1 MTIFKLKRTIK
12 MGVKSLWLHKLRS
25 GLTALGIV
33 FGVASV
39 VAMLAIGEGASQE
52 AQDQIKQLGSHNII
66 ITSKKPPSETAASS
80 QGNTMLEYGL
90 TYRDVEYIETTIP
103 GVEVAVPVREIPREI
118 YNLRR
123 KTDGMIIGTVPWLPQ
138 IRTMTMAAGRFLHS
152 IDMHQQR
159 AVCVINKLVA
169 ERLFPYDNPLG
180 ETVRFSGNYYRVVGI
195 IDDSGLNAQGEAAI
209 KRVFV
214 PITTV
219 RSRFGETTMSRT
231 GGTMQSERI
240 ELNQIT
246 VKVDEIERVVET
258 AAAIRALLERRH
270 GKPDFEMTVPLEL
283 LRQAEQTKRIFNIVL
298 GSIAAISLLVGGIGI
313 MNIMLASVT
322 ERTREIGIRRA
333 LGAKKKDII
342 AQFLTETVLL
352 SGSGGLLGVIL
363 GVTLPLAVSHFAKM
377 RTIVTPWS
385 LFLSFGISAAVGI
398 VFGIYPARRAAN
410 LDPIEALRHE

>member
-1 MTIFKLKRTIK
+1 MTIFKLKRTVK
-12 MGVKSLWLHKLRS
+12 LGVKSLWLHKLRS

-66 ITSKKPPSETAASS
+66 ITSKKPPSDGAASTQS
-80 QGNTMLEYGL
+80 NSMLDYGL
-90 TYRDVEYIETTIP
+90 TYRDVEYIESTIP
-103 GVEVAVPVREIPREI
+103 GVEVAVPVREIPRDV
-118 YNLRR
+118 YHLRR
-123 KTDGMIIGTVPWLPQ
+123 KTDGMVVGTVPWLPE
-138 IRTMTMAAGRFLHS
+138 IRTMTIAAGRFLHS
-152 IDMHQQR
+152 VDMYEQR
-159 AVCVINKLVA
+159 GVCVINKLVA
-169 ERLFPYDNPLG
+169 EDLFPYSNPLAK
-180 ETVRFSGNYYRVVGI
+180 TVRISGNYYSVIGI
-195 IDDSGLNAQGEAAI
+195 IDDSGLNAQGESAT
-209 KRVFV
+209 KRVFI
-214 PITTV
+214 PITTI
-219 RSRFGETTMSRT
+219 RSRFGETTISRLS
-231 GGTMQSERI
+231 GSSQAERI

-246 VKVDEIERVVET
+246 VKVDEIEKVVET
-258 AAAIRALLERRH
+258 SAAIGALLDRRH
-270 GKPDFEMTVPLEL
+270 GKPDYEMTVPLEL

-333 LGAKKKDII
+333 LGAKKADII
-342 AQFLTETVLL
+342 TQFLTETVLL
-352 SGSGGLLGVIL
+352 SGSGGLTGVIL

-385 LFLSFGISAAVGI
+385 LILSFGISAAVGI
-398 VFGIYPARRAAN
+398 VFGIYPAHRAAN